1 MKDIAKEIKSKI
13 EKGDLKMKPKAYFV
27 IGTFL
32 ASFGIIVFGSLST
45 FFANVM
51 IHRIRVGKMLPAIK
65 DLPLGFKFRMFAQMF
80 PWEMLLFATLS
91 LILGLFLI
99 RKFDVAYKKSF
110 TYLVS
115 LLILIVVITAATLD
129 KVGFNERF
137 KQKPH
142 FRRLYEQRDVMG
154 TRDFKKMPPKHKTN
168 FERNL
173 HPRMY

>member
-65 DLPLGFKFRMFAQMF
+65 DLP
-80 PWEMLLFATLS
+80 WEMLLFATLS

-110 TYLVS
+110 TYLVT

-154 TRDFKKMPPKHKTN
+154 TRDFKRMPPKHKTN